1 MLPPPAPTSAMSI
14 VGIRRSSPAPRIS
27 RLPAEIEPPT
37 SYSRPREMEPF
48 SISDALAVVPPMSK
62 AIAFSIPSRLRH
74 AERRDDARRRPRLE
88 REDGTQLRVVGGHHA
103 ARRLHDRERCVLQPD
118 PVEAG
123 ADAVDVRRHQR
134 THVGVDH
141 RRRRALVLALLA
153 QDLARERDRRLGKL
167 LGEDLADALLVLGVE
182 VGVEEADRDGVD
194 AELPQ
199 AAGEHAHLVVVQ
211 RLDDGAVG
219 GHPLGDLEAQPALDE
234 RRRLRPEEVVHVRDP
249 QPAQLEDVAEVLGRD
264 ERGLGPEALED
275 GVRGDGRAVHDLARH
290 RSRPSVPAS
299 PETAS
304 TTARS

>member
-37 SYSRPREMEPF
+37 SYSRPREMAPF

-74 AERRDDARRRPRLE
+74 AERRDDACRRPRLE
-88 REDGTQLRVVGGHHA
+88 REHGPQLRVVGGHHA
-103 ARRLHDRERCVLQPD
+103 AGRLHDRERCALQPD

-134 THVGVDH
+134 PHVGVDH

-153 QDLARERDRRLGKL
+153 QDLARERDRRLGEL
-167 LGEDLADALLVLGVE
+167 LREDLADALLVLGVE
-182 VGVEEADRDGVD
+182 VGVEEADGDRVD

-199 AAGEHAHLVVVQ
+199 A
-211 RLDDGAVG
+211 G
-219 GHPLGDLEAQPALDE
+219 GRAPAP
-234 RRRLRPEEVVHVRDP
+234 RRRRAPSRRCRRQPSARRPRS
-249 QPAQLEDVAEVLGRD
+249 AGAAR
-264 ERGLGPEALED
+264 RGA
-275 GVRGDGRAVHDLARH
+275 A
-290 RSRPSVPAS
+290 AS
-299 PETAS
+299 PRRGRTCAGS
-304 TTARS
+304 AAGAARGRRGSARS